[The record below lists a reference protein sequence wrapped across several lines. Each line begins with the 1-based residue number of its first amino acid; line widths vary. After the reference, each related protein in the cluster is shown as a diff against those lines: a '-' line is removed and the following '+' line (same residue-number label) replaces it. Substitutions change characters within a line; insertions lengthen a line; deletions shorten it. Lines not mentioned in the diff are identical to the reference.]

1 MSPSG
6 ASNGAGGRRQ
16 DQAERKRAQLLSTAA
31 ALMARQGY
39 HRTSIRDVA
48 RETGFSLA
56 GMYHYFSSKEELLFQ
71 IQHQA
76 FASLLEEQEE
86 VVAAEAAP
94 EEKLRAILQNHLSFF
109 TRHANELKVCTFE
122 LQSLTGETYRQVE
135 RIRRRYFGLTTSV
148 VAELLGKKDDAERV
162 RHLTLF
168 IFGMLNW
175 IFMWFEPGR
184 DAPVDKVGEEMYQLV
199 MNGLAMHG
207 LPLPDIKEEP
217 TP

>member
-1 MSPSG
+1 MSAPRPPHKG
-6 ASNGAGGRRQ
+6 T
-16 DQAERKRAQLLSTAA
+16 DQAEQKRAQLLGTAA
-31 ALMARQGY
+31 ALMARKGY

-56 GMYHYFSSKEELLFQ
+56 GMYHYFSSKEDLLYQ
-71 IQHQA
+71 IQHRA

-86 VVAAEAAP
+86 VVAGETTA
-94 EEKLRAILQNHLSFF
+94 EEKLRAILRNHLSFF

-135 RIRRRYFGLTTSV
+135 RIRRRYFALTTSV
-148 VAELLGKKDDAERV
+148 VAALLGGSARSEGERA

-175 IFMWFEPGR
+175 IFMWFEPAR
-184 DAPVDKVGEEMYQLV
+184 DAPVEKVGEEMYRLV
-199 MNGLAMHG
+199 MHG
-207 LPLPDIKEEP
+207 LSSAGGGPVEP
-217 TP
+217 PTNSEAQ